1 MRIVAFLRTRKKLF
15 VRTEGGLRKMRD
27 LPVRWGVSLP
37 NRGVLFGLTT
47 LETIIEA
54 TTLAEQSGVFESV
67 WFGDSLIHKP
77 RLESIVM
84 LSAAA
89 ARTRKVRLGV
99 ICMASF
105 PVRDPVL
112 LAIQWASLDQ
122 LSQGRTILGVCIGG
136 GHEGELRAF
145 GAKKDERIERLTEGI
160 KLIRQIWS
168 DGEVNHRGKYY
179 TLEGYRI
186 VPKPVQK
193 PCPVWI
199 AVTPDRA
206 VVGEK
211 GVAAAMKRVATL
223 ADGFITLAVHHDEF
237 RRRLDLIEEFAV
249 EQKRDLSRF
258 EVSIH
263 GMVNI
268 NEDKR
273 AAYEESKYYF
283 DNYYTPGYPSEELLK
298 IWLAHGAPEEC
309 ARLIQGWIDMGITT
323 PVLRFTSRN
332 QLGQMERFARD
343 VLPLLRL
350 K

>member
-1 MRIVAFLRTRKKLF
+1 MRH
-15 VRTEGGLRKMRD
+15 

-47 LETIIEA
+47 LDTILEA
-54 TTLAEQSGVFESV
+54 AVLAEQSGVFESV

-84 LSAAA
+84 LSGTAV
-89 ARTRKVRLGV
+89 RTQKVRLGV

-122 LSQGRTILGVCIGG
+122 LSKGRTILGVCIGG
-136 GHEGELRAF
+136 GHEGEMRAF
-145 GAKKDERIERLTEGI
+145 GATKDERVGRLTEGI
-160 KLIRQIWS
+160 KLLRSIWS
-168 DGEVNHRGKYY
+168 DDEVNHQGKYY
-179 TLEGYRI
+179 QLEGYRI
-186 VPKPVQK
+186 VPKPLQK
-193 PCPVWI
+193 PCPIWI
-199 AVTPDRA
+199 AVTPDRTL
-206 VVGEK
+206 VGDK
-211 GVAAAMKRVATL
+211 GIETAMRRVATL
-223 ADGFITLAVHHDEF
+223 ADGFITMAVPRDEF
-237 RRRLDLIEEFAV
+237 RRRLDLIEHFAA
-249 EQKRDLSRF
+249 EHKRDLSRF

-268 NEDKR
+268 NDDKR

-283 DNYYTPGYPSEELLK
+283 NNYYAPGYPPEGLVK
-298 IWLAHGAPEEC
+298 IWLAHGPPEAC

-332 QLGQMERFARD
+332 QLGQIERFIRD

>member
-1 MRIVAFLRTRKKLF
+1 
-15 VRTEGGLRKMRD
+15 MRD
-27 LPVRWGVSLP
+27 LPIRWGVSLP
-37 NRGVLFGLTT
+37 NRGVLFGLTDIDMLMQT
-47 LETIIEA
+47 A
-54 TTLAEQSGVFESV
+54 TLAEESGVFESV

-84 LSAAA
+84 LSAVAP
-89 ARTRKVRLGV
+89 RTRKVRLGV

-105 PVRDPVL
+105 PVRHPVL
-112 LAIQWASLDQ
+112 TAIQWASLDQ
-122 LSQGRTILGVCIGG
+122 LSKGRTILGVCIGG
-136 GHEGELRAF
+136 GHEGELGAF
-145 GAKKDERIERLTEGI
+145 GVKRDERVGRLIEGI
-160 KLIRQIWS
+160 ALLRLIWS

-179 TLEGYRI
+179 TLEGYRV

-193 PCPVWI
+193 PCPIWI

-206 VVGEK
+206 VVGDK
-211 GVAAAMKRVATL
+211 GVAVAMNRVATL
-223 ADGFITLAVHHDEF
+223 ADGFITMPVPPDEF
-237 RRRLDLIEEFAV
+237 RRRLDLIEEFAA
-249 EQKRDLSRF
+249 ERRRDLSAF

-268 NEDKR
+268 NDDR
-273 AAYEESKYYF
+273 SVAREEAMYYF
-283 DNYYTPGYPSEELLK
+283 NNYYAPGYPSEELLK
-298 IWLAHGAPEEC
+298 VWLAHGPPEDC

-332 QLGQMERFARD
+332 QIGQIERFIKD